1 MKMIGV
7 GFGRSGTMSLKAALE
22 ELGADP
28 CFHMIDLIMGENK
41 ERDLAY
47 WVKIADREPVDWHE
61 VFEPWEATVDWPAC
75 SRWEELVEAFPDVPV
90 LLNYRDFDGFYE
102 SCKNTI
108 LAVKEAAMAGHIP
121 EDEANRDLPAPELW
135 ETIEKIIWQGDFQGR
150 FHDKDWMRQMYAD
163 RIETIKASVPS
174 DRLILWEL
182 GVDGWEPLAEA
193 LGVEVPNTP
202 FPHLHDTN
210 EFRTEFGLPALA

>member
-163 RIETIKASVPS
+163 RIETIRASVPS
-174 DRLILWEL
+174 GRLILWEL